1 MVGVKYTFIIKNTY
15 TCTYKQTKI
24 KNPKYYFT
32 LIFLFF
38 EET

>member
-1 MVGVKYTFIIKNTY
+1 MVGVKYTFIIKNTF
-15 TCTYKQTKI
+15 TYKQTKM